1 MTVPHIRDYQGKRIH
16 MIGIGGSSMSGLAQM
31 LKEKG
36 YIVSGSDNLET
47 YTTRHLR
54 DDLHIP
60 VTIGHRAENVHGAD
74 LVVYTVAILPDN
86 PERVEL
92 ERLGLPSIERATLLG
107 QLMEGFDTAIGVC
120 GAHGK
125 TTTTSMLSQVLM
137 ECGMDPSIHIGG
149 SLDFIGGSTH
159 IGRSGMFVAEACEF
173 NASFLHLRPTVAV
186 VLNIDADHLDFYRDI
201 DHIEETFGKFLA
213 LLPPDGTAIGNG
225 DDKRIMRLFSA
236 LSVRRLT
243 FGLGEG
249 CDYTPGRLTYDE
261 YGHASFDLCFHG
273 DVLGQITLQV
283 PGEFQVYNALAALAC
298 AHSQGADMAMACH
311 AMNEF
316 KGAHRRF
323 ELTGEVEGVKLY
335 HDYGHNPTEMRNVL
349 SVARLQP
356 HGRLWAVMQ
365 PHTYS
370 RVKRLFDD
378 YLTCTQAADFT
389 LVTDIYAAREKD
401 PGDIKA
407 SQIVEGM
414 RAHGVNAVHTP
425 TFDDTEAYLRAH
437 WQPGDLV
444 LTMGC
449 GNINQL
455 NDQIADTFTQGGQE
469 ILGGD
474 PACVLFVGINGTG
487 KTTTVGKLAKEA
499 TDAGRTVLL
508 GSADTFR
515 AAAIEQL
522 EVWANRADVEMVT
535 RERGADPAS
544 VCYDTIERAEAED
557 ADLVLIDTAGR
568 LHTSA
573 DLMREL
579 AKVVNVVRKRSKLP
593 VYTVLVI
600 DATTGQNGLQQA
612 REFNRELEL
621 DALIVTKLDGT
632 AKGGIALAVS
642 HELELPII
650 KIGVGEGLDDLR
662 DFDAHDF
669 ARALVGAFDQRQA

>member
-60 VTIGHRAENVHGAD
+60 VTIGHHAENVHGAD

-249 CDYTPGRLTYDE
+249 CDYRPGRLTYDE
-261 YGHASFDLCFHG
+261 YGHASFDLCFHV

-356 HGRLWAVMQ
+356 HNCLWAVMQ

-455 NDQIADTFTQGGQE
+455 NDQIWEHEQ
-469 ILGGD
+469 
-474 PACVLFVGINGTG
+474 
-487 KTTTVGKLAKEA
+487 AKE
-499 TDAGRTVLL
+499 T
-508 GSADTFR
+508 
-515 AAAIEQL
+515 
-522 EVWANRADVEMVT
+522 N
-535 RERGADPAS
+535 
-544 VCYDTIERAEAED
+544 
-557 ADLVLIDTAGR
+557 
-568 LHTSA
+568 
-573 DLMREL
+573 
-579 AKVVNVVRKRSKLP
+579 AKC
-593 VYTVLVI
+593 
-600 DATTGQNGLQQA
+600 
-612 REFNRELEL
+612 
-621 DALIVTKLDGT
+621 
-632 AKGGIALAVS
+632 
-642 HELELPII
+642 
-650 KIGVGEGLDDLR
+650 
-662 DFDAHDF
+662 
-669 ARALVGAFDQRQA
+669 